1 MGASVAQR
9 IELDPYEVGD
19 AGPNPA
25 RGISLGRFHSLFG
38 WSLPLFMSSMGAET
52 KAPADRLQTVN
63 KGIQILRDNDP
74 RCLELE
80 SSGYKLVGESW
91 GARLRLNSDDDLS
104 IYSNAVNL
112 ALENGIELQEL
123 DISFANALLD
133 LELVNNPDYPYTPA
147 TFHDVPSIESI
158 GALWRPGNRIFG
170 AIHEGSL
177 VGAIATIRT
186 EERIEI
192 DFASLLPEYRGK
204 GIGKALAAT
213 AILEWARRGIHI
225 FGTGGASVNEASLGT
240 VKSLGFLV
248 EERWRS
254 YQPPL

>member
-1 MGASVAQR
+1 
-9 IELDPYEVGD
+9 
-19 AGPNPA
+19 
-25 RGISLGRFHSLFG
+25 
-38 WSLPLFMSSMGAET
+38 MGAET
-52 KAPADRLQTVN
+52 KTSTDRLQTVN

-112 ALENGIELQEL
+112 ALEIGIELQEL

-177 VGAIATIRT
+177 VGAIATIRK

-213 AILEWARRGIHI
+213 AILAWELHGVRI
-225 FGTGGASVNEASLGT
+225 FTTGGAAQNAASLGT
-240 VKSLGFLV
+240 VLSLGFLA

-254 YQPPL
+254 YQLPM